1 MSAAKKKPLDTD
13 QIASELSE
21 SAFFRPTSTQVDKPT
36 SGQTDKPTKTKLPKY
51 TTHLDPDLILAI
63 KVYAAQHKM
72 KDYEV
77 AQAAFTEY
85 LARQGRESVEDPR
98 IAAFETEIQQIQE
111 RLAIE
116 ERFRTDTEVRHFKK
130 WLRSHDQPQDSDFAK
145 RFMADTRLP
154 QHGSRAL
161 YEAKLRSCG
170 YTAEDITL
178 FQEAWKTMLFTAE
191 PDSQPR
197 LKGYINE

>member
-1 MSAAKKKPLDTD
+1 MSKKEKVDTEKM
-13 QIASELSE
+13 ITELSE
-21 SAFFRPTSTQVDKPT
+21 SAYFKSPQVDKTT
-36 SGQTDKPTKTKLPKY
+36 SGQTDKPTKLQVEKY

-77 AQAAFTEY
+77 ARAAFTEF
-85 LARQGRESVEDPR
+85 LAKQDQESVEDAR
-98 IAAFETEIQQIQE
+98 IVTLEAEVQQLRE

-116 ERFRTDTEVRHFKK
+116 EQFRTDTEVRHFKK